1 MQPQRN
7 HLSSP
12 LNERDEFMTDML
24 HDLLGKRLI
33 FITGKGGVGKSTATA
48 GLGLALAKQGKRVLI
63 VETDTYSAMA
73 EIFSLKLSE
82 SRIEKVK
89 QYDNLEV
96 VNLHAE
102 DALVHAIK
110 QFVPSDRVARS
121 VIGNRVA
128 RVFFKAAPSV
138 NEFSILNMVRDYLDK
153 SRGTRPYYDHVIVDL
168 PASGHAVTFLNVPGT
183 LHGMVRVGK
192 FAQMCLELAN
202 QIKDS
207 AQTAIVAVCLP
218 EEMPV
223 NETIELS
230 EAIEEHIERALT
242 MIMLNMVHARPFG
255 ASHDE
260 IFGALREATP
270 TKKPEELAEASALS
284 RVIQGNA
291 LALDWHERDLIYID
305 QLEQR
310 TSSPIIEIPM
320 FYEKEGLRVIERV
333 ADFLRGEPGGG
344 DTELAS

>member
-1 MQPQRN
+1 
-7 HLSSP
+7 
-12 LNERDEFMTDML
+12 MTDML
-24 HDLLGKRLI
+24 HDLLDKRLI

-48 GLGLALAKQGKRVLI
+48 GLGLALSRKGKRVLI

-73 EIFSLKLSE
+73 DLFSLTLSD
-82 SRIEKVK
+82 SNIEKVK
-89 QYDNLEV
+89 QFDGLEV
-96 VNLHAE
+96 VNLYAE

-138 NEFSILNMVRDYLDK
+138 NEFSILNMVRYYLDK
-153 SRGTRPYYDHVIVDL
+153 TRGTRPYYDHVIVDL
-168 PASGHAVTFLNVPGT
+168 PASGHAVPFFNVPKP
-183 LHGMVRVGK
+183 LNGMVRVGR
-192 FAQMCLELAN
+192 FAQICQELAD
-202 QIKDS
+202 QIEDTR
-207 AQTAIVAVCLP
+207 QTAILAVCLP

-230 EAIEEHIERALT
+230 EAIEENLKRELS
-242 MIMLNMVHARPFG
+242 MIMLNMVHERPFDQT
-255 ASHDE
+255 HDE
-260 IFGALREATP
+260 VFGALRKVTP
-270 TKKPEELAEASALS
+270 AQKPEELANAGALS

-291 LALDWHERDLIYID
+291 LALDWYERDLIYID
-305 QLEQR
+305 LLGQK
-310 TSSPIIEIPM
+310 TASPIIEIPM

-333 ADFLRGEPGGG
+333 ADFLCGEPGGG